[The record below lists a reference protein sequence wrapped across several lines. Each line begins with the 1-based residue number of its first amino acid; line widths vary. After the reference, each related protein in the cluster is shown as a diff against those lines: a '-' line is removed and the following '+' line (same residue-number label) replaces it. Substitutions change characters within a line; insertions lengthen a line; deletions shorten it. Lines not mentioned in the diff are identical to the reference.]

1 MMKGL
6 TVLILNLIQD
16 SDIEKKL
23 DEAPDNAYSIGVLI
37 GSLLPFILLVAA
49 AYLIFRYQKR
59 RMNEKEFD

>member
-1 MMKGL
+1 MKGL

-37 GSLLPFILLVAA
+37 GSLLPFILLVVA

>member
-1 MMKGL
+1 MIRGL

-16 SDIEKKL
+16 SEIEKKL
-23 DEAPDNAYSIGVLI
+23 DEAPDNAYAIGVFI
-37 GSLLPFILLVAA
+37 GSLLPFVLLVAA